1 MKKTMVLENPKRIIV
16 GITGASGVIYGIRLL
31 KILKNLN
38 IETHLIISEV
48 AKKTILIETSF
59 TLKDVEQMA
68 HTVYQPGDMA
78 ASISSGSYKTE
89 GMIVIPCTIKTL
101 SSVAH
106 SFNETLLIRAADVTI
121 RERRRLIL
129 VVRETPLHK
138 GHLILM
144 QKVTELGGIILPPVP
159 AFYNIPKSIDDLI
172 DHTLGKILDIMNIEH
187 TLYKRWEGEKRKN

>member
-1 MKKTMVLENPKRIIV
+1 MVLENPKRIIV

-31 KILKNLN
+31 KILKRLN

-48 AKKTILIETSF
+48 AKKNILIETSF
-59 TLKDVEQMA
+59 TLKVVEQMA
-68 HTVYQPGDMA
+68 HTVYEPADMA
-78 ASISSGSYKTE
+78 ASLSSGSYKTE
-89 GMIVIPCTIKTL
+89 GMIVVPCTIKTL

-106 SFNETLLIRAADVTI
+106 SFNENLLIRAADVTLK
-121 RERRRLIL
+121 ERRRLIL

>member
-1 MKKTMVLENPKRIIV
+1 MVLENPKRIIV

-31 KILKNLN
+31 KILKRLN

-48 AKKTILIETSF
+48 AKKNILIETSF
-59 TLKDVEQMA
+59 TLKVVEQMA
-68 HTVYQPGDMA
+68 HTVYEPADMA
-78 ASISSGSYKTE
+78 ASLSSGSYKTE
-89 GMIVIPCTIKTL
+89 GMIVVPCTIKTL

-138 GHLILM
+138 GHLLLM